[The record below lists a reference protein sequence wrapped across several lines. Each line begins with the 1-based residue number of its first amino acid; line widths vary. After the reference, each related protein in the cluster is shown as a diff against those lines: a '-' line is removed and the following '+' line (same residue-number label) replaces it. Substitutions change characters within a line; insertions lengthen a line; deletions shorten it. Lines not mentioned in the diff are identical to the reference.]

1 MTNKKEIVCVFVGSF
16 IDVQY
21 YKERLEENGIN
32 SITKDE
38 FSSGM
43 IVGMGGIPDSI
54 ELFVEEPDM
63 EKAKQMIANIKNEE
77 NSK

>member
-1 MTNKKEIVCVFVGSF
+1 MTNNNEIACVFVGSF

-21 YKERLEENGIN
+21 YKERLEEIGI
-32 SITKDE
+32 SSLTKDE

-54 ELFVEEPDM
+54 ELFVEESDL
-63 EKAKQMIANIKNEE
+63 EKAKKIIRNIRNEE
-77 NSK
+77 N